1 MDARTLTVSGP
12 GAAPCALTIRRAAIE
27 EILALRHRILREG
40 LPLEAANFPGDREET
55 TLHVGAFDGLSVA
68 VGCASMMLNR
78 WEGEAA
84 WQLRGMATDAG
95 VQSLGVGKAVLDH
108 LTELALASPQKVRLF
123 WCNARVPALRFYARE
138 GWQVMSE
145 EFDIPTAGPHRK
157 LMKRLNP
164 TCSAR

>member
-1 MDARTLTVSGP
+1 MEPRTFTVT
-12 GAAPCALTIRRAAIE
+12 GAVPPRTLTIRRASIE

-40 LPLEAANFPGDREET
+40 LPLEAANFPGDRDPT
-55 TLHVGAFDGLSVA
+55 TLHAGAFDASSANVA
-68 VGCASMMLNR
+68 VGCASMMLNS

-95 VQSLGVGKAVLDH
+95 LQSLGVGKAVLDY
-108 LTELALASPQKVRLF
+108 LAELALARPRTVRLF

-145 EFDIPTAGPHRK
+145 EFEIPTAGPHRK
-157 LMKRLNP
+157 LIKRL
-164 TCSAR
+164 